1 MTYSHDVDI
10 ASRLLEYTLTEMFFE
25 MYIYFLQRC
34 LVKCIFLFSPFLV
47 ENLSF
52 GKYVGELRERIKL
65 LDPRHGKLPKMSI
78 FVPICVAFLQ
88 FIVI

>member
-1 MTYSHDVDI
+1 M
-10 ASRLLEYTLTEMFFE
+10 
-25 MYIYFLQRC
+25 
-34 LVKCIFLFSPFLV
+34 KCIFLFSTFLV

-65 LDPRHGKLPKMSI
+65 LEPRHGKLPKMSI